1 MMGTAQTEPKT
12 MEPNTVKKTLC
23 AALIVMSSS
32 AAAMAEIG
40 PANSTNQHARDSASF
55 YDSVPSIG
63 SMQADATVRT
73 AAVRH
78 SSSRHEQRPTI
89 R

>member
-1 MMGTAQTEPKT
+1 MGKPQTEPKT
-12 MEPNTVKKTLC
+12 MEPNTMKTILC

-32 AAAMAEIG
+32 AAAMAESS

-63 SMQADATVRT
+63 SMQAGGPDRT
-73 AAVRH
+73 AAERH
-78 SSSRHEQRPTI
+78 SSNRHDQRPTF

>member
-55 YDSVPSIG
+55 YDSSPFDWV
-63 SMQADATVRT
+63 DAGRRHRSDRRS
-73 AAVRH
+73 AAFV
-78 SSSRHEQRPTI
+78 
-89 R
+89 